1 MNLIVITFPI
11 NPSNPRLHAWWRG
24 YFPFRKWSV
33 TSQFFSV
40 PLGTLAKW
48 WNHIRLQAA
57 RIEPANL
64 VGIGSGRVWIGGEI
78 DYLFSFVCTQTVF
91 LLLRCVWF
99 SSSFR
104 MVKMLKLE
112 IYSNQWV
119 MLGCKRSSRSPT
131 GTVRLGFW
139 FGLGDPH
146 NRSLNLKSRKENREK
161 KIWPSILLIRLNDVR
176 VRRVHLRKVGKLG
189 WRRPFTKGT
198 TATTWEK

>member
-1 MNLIVITFPI
+1 MKSHMPASCPYRACK
-11 NPSNPRLHAWWRG
+11 PSRDREREGLNRWRNRL
-24 YFPFRKWSV
+24 SI
-33 TSQFFSV
+33 FFCLHS
-40 PLGTLAKW
+40 
-48 WNHIRLQAA
+48 N
-57 RIEPANL
+57 
-64 VGIGSGRVWIGGEI
+64 
-78 DYLFSFVCTQTVF
+78 CF
-91 LLLRCVWF
+91 LLLHCVWF